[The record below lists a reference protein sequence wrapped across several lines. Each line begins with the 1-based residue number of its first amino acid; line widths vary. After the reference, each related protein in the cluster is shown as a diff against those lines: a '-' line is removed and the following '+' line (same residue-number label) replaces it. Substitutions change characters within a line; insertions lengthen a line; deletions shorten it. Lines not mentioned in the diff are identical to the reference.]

1 MTWLRQ
7 NGDDVDIDI
16 LVQPRASRGRVAGVH
31 GNELKV
37 AITAP
42 PVEGRANRALVE
54 FIAKSLK
61 VAKSR
66 VSVVR
71 GQASRHK
78 TVRVSDC
85 AVDEA
90 GAALAPER

>member
-7 NGDDVDIDI
+7 NGPDVDIDI
-16 LVQPRASRGRVAGVH
+16 LVQPRSSKGRVAGVH

-42 PVEGRANRALVE
+42 PVEGRANRALAE
-54 FIAKSLK
+54 LLAKLLG

-66 VSVVR
+66 VAIVR
-71 GQASRHK
+71 GPGKPPQNGKDLGLFR
-78 TVRVSDC
+78 
-85 AVDEA
+85 
-90 GAALAPER
+90 G